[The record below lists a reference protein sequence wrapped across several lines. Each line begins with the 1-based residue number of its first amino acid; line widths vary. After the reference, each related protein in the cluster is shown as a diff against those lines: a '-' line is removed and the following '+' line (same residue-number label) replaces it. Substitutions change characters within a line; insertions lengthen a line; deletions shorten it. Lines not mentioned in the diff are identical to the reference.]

1 MSNTLALTGMDAAT
15 EAALRETF
23 EQANRRL
30 GGRWRLL
37 DEHAADYII
46 VDLDSMYGPMS
57 WLRLHGAGKRVIGLT
72 AAARVQTDHHLP
84 RPFAVDSLAG
94 VLSGIDGQ
102 PVNQPI
108 DDPPASAPVPAAVAE
123 SHPAPAAPPV
133 PASASVPS
141 RVPPPVAA
149 IIEPADAPD
158 EPMNAPPAL
167 APLPARTGPRSF
179 ADWLQDGLPD
189 GRRSLQWGDAPQ
201 LLLDAP
207 ARLYHG
213 PPTLKS
219 LVAYFEG
226 EIAPDTFADL
236 GEDAWLK
243 ASVALG
249 AAQPLTRLQWFAAL
263 QAGQGQ
269 LLPQHNAEARY
280 RLLKWPQTEREF
292 PRHFRIAT
300 AMMKGPATLAQII
313 EASGVAGNEV
323 ADYLNANLAIGLAV
337 VEPDAPPETPE
348 PTRGGLLGRLRG
360 R

>member
-23 EQANRRL
+23 EQANHRL

-72 AAARVQTDHHLP
+72 AAPRVQTDHHLQ
-84 RPFAVDSLAG
+84 RPFAADTLAG
-94 VLSGIDGQ
+94 LLGGIDGQ
-102 PVNQPI
+102 PVLDAPSAAA
-108 DDPPASAPVPAAVAE
+108 ASAAAVTATPVVPAPLATPV
-123 SHPAPAAPPV
+123 PAPAAASLAAA
-133 PASASVPS
+133 PAVTVVTTDTA
-141 RVPPPVAA
+141 
-149 IIEPADAPD
+149 
-158 EPMNAPPAL
+158 PAL
-167 APLPARTGPRSF
+167 APPPARSGPRPL
-179 ADWLQDGLPD
+179 AAWLHDGLPA
-189 GRRSLQWGDAPQ
+189 GRRSLQLGDAPQ
-201 LLLDAP
+201 LLLDAG

-213 PPTLKS
+213 PATLKS
-219 LVAYFEG
+219 LARYFEG
-226 EIAPDTFADL
+226 DLDTADFADI

-249 AAQPLTRLQWFAAL
+249 AAQPQARLQWFGGL
-263 QAGQGQ
+263 LAGGGA
-269 LLPQHNAEARY
+269 LLPDFNPAARY

-300 AMMKGPATLAQII
+300 AMMKGPATLAQIV
-313 EASGVAGNEV
+313 EACGVAEPEV
-323 ADYLNANLAIGLAV
+323 ADYLNANLACGLAV
-337 VEPDAPPETPE
+337 IEPESPPESPE
-348 PTRGGLLGRLRG
+348 PPRSGLLGRLRG